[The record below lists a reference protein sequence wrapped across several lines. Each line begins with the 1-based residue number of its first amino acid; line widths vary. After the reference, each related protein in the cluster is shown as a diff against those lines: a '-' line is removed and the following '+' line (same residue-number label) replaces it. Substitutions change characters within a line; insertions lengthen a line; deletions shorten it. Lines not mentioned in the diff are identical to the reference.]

1 MEPKRSKKTRG
12 PRFWLEVF
20 QKVGKRTQKESQVLW
35 GTAEAKREL
44 GCGAGGDKTVEI
56 DRRIEDILIDE
67 VKRAGNVR
75 LLSEESGILEFGDPE
90 VTIIADPLDGS
101 FNAKMGIPVFTISL
115 ALVEHPATMGNI
127 TVGYVK
133 NLLNGE
139 EYIAIKGK
147 GATIDGKPLKPSDR
161 TDISVMAME
170 CHPNTVLALRQS
182 LAVVENDTRLR
193 SLGCVS
199 MDLCLVSRGVF
210 DTIIDVRNR
219 RSRIIDIA
227 AGYRLVME
235 AGGMMTD
242 ENEGTLENVAV
253 EMSTRINF
261 VASGNLVVHK
271 KILRMLKE
279 QGYA

>member
-1 MEPKRSKKTRG
+1 MDPKRSKKARG
-12 PRFWLEVF
+12 PQFWLEVF
-20 QKVGKRTQKESQVLW
+20 QKVGKRAQKEAHTLW
-35 GTAEAKREL
+35 GTAEAKKEL

-67 VKRAGNVR
+67 VRRAGDVR
-75 LLSEESGILEFGDPE
+75 LLSEESGLLEFGDPE

-115 ALVEHPATMGNI
+115 ALVDHPASMGNI

-139 EYIAIKGK
+139 EYVAIKGK

-161 TDISVMAME
+161 TDISVMGME
-170 CHPNTVLALRQS
+170 CHPNTVLALKQS

-199 MDLCLVSRGVF
+199 MDLCLVARGVF

-227 AGYRLVME
+227 AGYRLIIE

-242 ENEGTLENVAV
+242 EKERTLENVAV

-271 KILRMLKE
+271 KILRMLEE